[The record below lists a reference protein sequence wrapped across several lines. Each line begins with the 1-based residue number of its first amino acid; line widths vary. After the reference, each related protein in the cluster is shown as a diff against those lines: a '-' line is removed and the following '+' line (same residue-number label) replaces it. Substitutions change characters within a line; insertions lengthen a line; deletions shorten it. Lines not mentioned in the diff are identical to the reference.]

1 MTYNNFKGSVREK
14 FFCDELLKIS
24 NLILIDFILLILLYL
39 NYYFFFIIVIIY
51 FNCIIDLK

>member
-1 MTYNNFKGSVREK
+1 MTSKNFKGSVREK
-14 FFCDELLKIS
+14 FFCDELVKIS